1 MPRGLSVRP
10 VHFERYATTVAAFIR
25 LAMIRIMLGDLLQTP
40 RHELKLPGWAFRRR
54 ANFLLHSTRSCGV
67 MIPESLPKMAPHSL
81 SPLELF
87 KRSRL
92 DHEPDGDGEFQP

>member
-25 LAMIRIMLGDLLQTP
+25 LAMIRIMLGDLLQMP
-40 RHELKLPGWAFRRR
+40 RHESKLPGWAFRRR

-67 MIPESLPKMAPHSL
+67 MIPESLPEMAPDSL
-81 SPLELF
+81 ITFGTFQAIAS
-87 KRSRL
+87 L
-92 DHEPDGDGEFQP
+92 DHAT